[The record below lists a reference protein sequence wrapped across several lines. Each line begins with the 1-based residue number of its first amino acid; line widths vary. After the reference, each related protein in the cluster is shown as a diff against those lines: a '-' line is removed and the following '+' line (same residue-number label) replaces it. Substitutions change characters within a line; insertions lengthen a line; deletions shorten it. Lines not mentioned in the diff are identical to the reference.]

1 MRCARDGPADIRRD
15 EREGG
20 AKRMSLR
27 PLSGLG
33 ANVADLATI
42 ELRRITDVLQVDHV
56 SLFLRDTDD
65 PESSAALIA
74 STGIPLDEAL
84 PTHASVVALV
94 VATGRAHHVHHVDG
108 DPRGARSALVSP
120 VFGEQRPIG
129 ALLVMTLRESRRF
142 GMFEAQVIGR
152 ATEILMARILV
163 PMRRASR
170 PSGSG
175 RFVREAE
182 ISHRTGTGQ

>member
-33 ANVADLATI
+33 ASVADLATI

-84 PTHASVVALV
+84 PTHASVV
-94 VATGRAHHVHHVDG
+94 
-108 DPRGARSALVSP
+108 ALVSP

-182 ISHRTGTGQ
+182 ISHRSGTGQ